1 VALYVQLAVWVYMYM
16 FGSIWHDL
24 YTCDTYKWRSYVYV
38 IYMNVTY
45 IWLKA
50 FTWLIHMWH
59 IHMKVTYM
67 FVKTCKMTLTY
78 VKHIREC
85 YIYICVTCIC
95 DIYMCVTYLC
105 VKTCNT
111 THIYVCHISQD
122 AFANVIL
129 TYVTRLQTRPVSTRK
144 HNNMYFV
151 SGYSSWVKTVR
162 VWIHVVITCANAPC
176 LYAQIYLNIFREWIQ
191 FASQYML
198 LLLLKSRHITPTK
211 YMWHMYMRVT
221 YVRME
226 TCDLNICDTTT
237 YVTHI
242 TLENAQC
249 FHETTRNE
257 RWGAGVEYHFQE
269 FNEPYAPTRIT
280 FENARNVFMK
290 QRVIPP
296 QRGGGLGSRPKKCT
310 GRDWGMGS
318 STI

>member
-1 VALYVQLAVWVYMYM
+1 
-16 FGSIWHDL
+16 
-24 YTCDTYKWRSYVYV
+24 
-38 IYMNVTY
+38 
-45 IWLKA
+45 
-50 FTWLIHMWH
+50 
-59 IHMKVTYM
+59 
-67 FVKTCKMTLTY
+67 
-78 VKHIREC
+78 
-85 YIYICVTCIC
+85 
-95 DIYMCVTYLC
+95 
-105 VKTCNT
+105 
-111 THIYVCHISQD
+111 
-122 AFANVIL
+122 
-129 TYVTRLQTRPVSTRK
+129 
-144 HNNMYFV
+144 
-151 SGYSSWVKTVR
+151 
-162 VWIHVVITCANAPC
+162 
-176 LYAQIYLNIFREWIQ
+176 
-191 FASQYML
+191 ML

-296 QRGGGLGSRPKKCT
+296 QRGGGLGSRPKKMYGERLGDGVEYHLMSPT
-310 GRDWGMGS
+310 PRR
-318 STI
+318 